1 MKRKIILADD
11 HQLFIEGV
19 RTVLEEIEDIEI
31 SATVNNGNDLMEK
44 IRSSEAIDLVLLD
57 LNMPKLD
64 GLKCLQ
70 EIKKEKPQVKILV
83 LTNYS
88 QAELMNEVKQLKA
101 DGFMVKNSTASQLKE
116 TVIKV
121 LAGEKIFSEEQK
133 PGVLDESSYFF
144 DDFLK
149 KFKLTRRE
157 VDIIRLVCR
166 ELSSKQIAAELH
178 LSEFT
183 VNTHRKNIQRKLNLK
198 NVAGL
203 VSFAKEHQLVN

>member
-1 MKRKIILADD
+1 MLNEIR
-11 HQLFIEGV
+11 
-19 RTVLEEIEDIEI
+19 EIEIT
-31 SATVNNGNDLMEK
+31 ATVNNGADLMEK
-44 IRSSEAIDLVLLD
+44 VRSTTVDLVLLD
-57 LNMPKLD
+57 LNMPKID

-70 EIKKEKPQVKILV
+70 EIKKEKPQVKVLV
-83 LTNYS
+83 LTNYN
-88 QAELMNEVKQLKA
+88 QPELMEEVKQLKA
-101 DGFMVKNSTASQLKE
+101 DGFMIKNSTASELRQAVEK
-116 TVIKV
+116 I
-121 LAGEKIFSEEQK
+121 LAGEKLFAEPQK

-166 ELSSKQIAAELH
+166 EFSSKQIAAELH

-183 VNTHRKNIQRKLNLK
+183 VNTHRKNIQRKLNVK

-203 VSFAKEHQLVN
+203 VSFAKEHQLVR

>member
-1 MKRKIILADD
+1 MTKIILADD

-19 RTVLEEIEDIEI
+19 RTVLEEIKDAEI
-31 SATVNNGNDLMEK
+31 IATVNNGVELMEAF
-44 IRSSEAIDLVLLD
+44 RNTSVDLVMLD

-64 GLKCLQ
+64 GLKCLK
-70 EIKKEKPQVKILV
+70 EIKAVRPQTKVLV

-88 QAELMNEVKQLKA
+88 QPELIDEVKQLQA
-101 DGFMVKNSTASQLKE
+101 DGFIIKNSTASELRDSVQK
-116 TVIKV
+116 IIS
-121 LAGEKIFSEEQK
+121 GEKVFAASQK
-133 PGVLDESSYFF
+133 STVLDESSYFF

-166 ELSSKQIAAELH
+166 EFSSKQIAAVLH

-183 VNTHRKNIQRKLNLK
+183 VNTHRKNIQRKLNVK

-203 VSFAKEHQLVN
+203 VSFAKEHHLVN

>member
-1 MKRKIILADD
+1 MTKVILADD

-19 RTVLEEIEDIEI
+19 RTVLAEVNDLAVI
-31 SATVNNGNDLMEK
+31 ATVNDGEALMKK
-44 IRSSEAIDLVLLD
+44 IQTDEVDVVLLD

-64 GLKCLQ
+64 GLKCLK
-70 EIKKEKPQVKILV
+70 EIKATKPAVKVLV
-83 LTNYS
+83 LTNYN
-88 QAELMNEVKQLKA
+88 QPELIDEVRKLKA
-101 DGFMVKNSTASQLKE
+101 DGFIVKNSSASELRDAVVK
-116 TVIKV
+116 II
-121 LAGEKIFSEEQK
+121 AGEKLFHEGQK
-133 PGVLDESSYFF
+133 SPVLDETSYFF

-183 VNTHRKNIQRKLNLK
+183 VSTHRKNIQRKLNIK

-203 VSFAKEHQLVN
+203 VAFAKEHQLVA

>member
-1 MKRKIILADD
+1 MTRIILADD

-19 RTVLEEIEDIEI
+19 RTVLEEIEGVEI
-31 SATVNNGNDLMEK
+31 AATVNNGIELMEK
-44 IRSSEAIDLVLLD
+44 VRSMQVDLILLD

-64 GLKCLQ
+64 GMKCLQ
-70 EIKKEKPQVKILV
+70 EIKAEKPQIKVLV
-83 LTNYS
+83 LTNYN
-88 QAELMNEVKQLKA
+88 QPELIGEVRKLKA
-101 DGFMVKNSTASQLKE
+101 DGFMVKNSTASQLRD
-116 TVIKV
+116 IV
-121 LAGEKIFSEEQK
+121 LRILGGEQLFAEGQK
-133 PGVLDESSYFF
+133 APVLDESSYFF

-183 VNTHRKNIQRKLNLK
+183 VSTHRKNIQRKLNIK

-203 VSFAKEHQLVN
+203 VAFAKEHQLVN

>member
-1 MKRKIILADD
+1 MTKIILADD

-19 RTVLEEIEDIEI
+19 RTVLNEIPGIEI
-31 SATVNNGNDLMEK
+31 TAAVNNGSDLMEK
-44 IRSSEAIDLVLLD
+44 FRSTTVDLVLLD
-57 LNMPKLD
+57 LNMPKID

-70 EIKKEKPQVKILV
+70 EIKKERPQVKVLV
-83 LTNYS
+83 LTNYN
-88 QAELMNEVKQLKA
+88 QPELMEEVKQLKA
-101 DGFMVKNSTASQLKE
+101 DGFMVKNSTATELRQAVE
-116 TVIKV
+116 RI
-121 LAGEKIFSEEQK
+121 LAGEKLFYELQK

-166 ELSSKQIAAELH
+166 EFSSKQIAAELH

-183 VNTHRKNIQRKLNLK
+183 VNTHRKNIQRKLNVK

-203 VSFAKEHQLVN
+203 VAFAKEHQLVR

>member
-1 MKRKIILADD
+1 MTRIILADD

-19 RTVLEEIEDIEI
+19 RTVLEEIEGVEI
-31 SATVNNGNDLMEK
+31 AATVNNGIELMEK
-44 IRSSEAIDLVLLD
+44 VRSMQVDLILLD

-64 GLKCLQ
+64 GMKCLQ
-70 EIKKEKPQVKILV
+70 EIKSEKPQIKVLV
-83 LTNYS
+83 LTNYN
-88 QAELMNEVKQLKA
+88 QPELIGEVRKLKA
-101 DGFMVKNSTASQLKE
+101 DGFMVKNSTASQLRD
-116 TVIKV
+116 IV
-121 LAGEKIFSEEQK
+121 LRVLGGEQLFAEGQK
-133 PGVLDESSYFF
+133 APVLDESSYFF

-183 VNTHRKNIQRKLNLK
+183 VSTHRKNIQRKLNIK

-203 VSFAKEHQLVN
+203 VAFAKEHQLVN

>member
-1 MKRKIILADD
+1 MTKIILADD

-19 RTVLEEIEDIEI
+19 RSVIEEIKDVEI
-31 SATVNNGNDLMEK
+31 ITTVNNGAELME
-44 IRSSEAIDLVLLD
+44 AFHTQHPDLVMLD

-64 GLKCLQ
+64 GLKCLK
-70 EIKKEKPQVKILV
+70 EIKSERPDTKVLV

-88 QAELMNEVKQLKA
+88 QPELVNEVRQLKA
-101 DGFMVKNSTASQLKE
+101 DGFLIKNSTASELKE
-116 TVIKV
+116 SVTKII
-121 LAGEKIFSEEQK
+121 AGEKVFAQSQNSA
-133 PGVLDESSYFF
+133 VLDEGSYFF

-166 ELSSKQIAAELH
+166 EFSSKQIAATLH

-183 VNTHRKNIQRKLNLK
+183 VNTHRKNIQRKLNVK

-203 VSFAKEHQLVN
+203 VSFAKEHHLVN

>member
-1 MKRKIILADD
+1 MTKIILADD

-19 RTVLEEIEDIEI
+19 KSVLQEIPDVRII
-31 SATVNNGNDLMEK
+31 ATVNDGLALMDKVRTEK
-44 IRSSEAIDLVLLD
+44 VDLVLLD
-57 LNMPKLD
+57 LNMPRQD

-70 EIKKEKPQVKILV
+70 EIKREHPGVRVII

-88 QAELMNEVKQLKA
+88 QLELMQEVKMLGA
-101 DGFMVKNSTASQLKE
+101 DGFMVKDSGAQALKE
-116 TVIKV
+116 AVGKIIQ
-121 LAGEKIFSEEQK
+121 GEKFFSEEQK

-144 DDFLK
+144 DYFLK

-157 VDIIRLVCR
+157 VDIIRLVCK
-166 ELSSKQIAAELH
+166 EFSSKQIAAELH

-183 VNTHRKNIQRKLNLK
+183 VNTHRKNIQRKLNVK

>member
-1 MKRKIILADD
+1 MTKIILADD

-19 RTVLEEIEDIEI
+19 RTVLAEIPGVEI
-31 SATVNNGNDLMEK
+31 TAAVNNGSDLMDK
-44 IRSSEAIDLVLLD
+44 FRSTTVDLVLLD
-57 LNMPKLD
+57 LNMPKID

-70 EIKKEKPQVKILV
+70 EIKKERPHVKVLV
-83 LTNYS
+83 LTNYN
-88 QAELMNEVKQLKA
+88 QPELMEEVKQLKA
-101 DGFMVKNSTASQLKE
+101 DGFMVKNSTATELRRAVE
-116 TVIKV
+116 RI
-121 LAGEKIFSEEQK
+121 LAGEKLFSELQK

-166 ELSSKQIAAELH
+166 EFSSKQIAAELH

-183 VNTHRKNIQRKLNLK
+183 VNTHRKNIQRKLNVK

-203 VSFAKEHQLVN
+203 VAFAKEHHLVN

>member
-1 MKRKIILADD
+1 MTRIILADD

-19 RTVLEEIEDIEI
+19 RTVLEEIPDIEI
-31 SATVNNGNDLMEK
+31 VATVTNGAELIEK
-44 IRSSEAIDLVLLD
+44 IQQVATDLVLLD

-70 EIKKEKPQVKILV
+70 EIKSTHPNIKVLV

-88 QAELMNEVKQLKA
+88 QPELMEEVKSLKA
-101 DGFMVKNSTASQLKE
+101 DGFMIKNSTASELRDAVVK
-116 TVIKV
+116 VIG
-121 LAGEKIFSEEQK
+121 GEKLFNAAPK

-183 VNTHRKNIQRKLNLK
+183 VNTHRKNIQRKLNVK

-203 VSFAKEHQLVN
+203 VSFAREHQLVN

>member
-1 MKRKIILADD
+1 MTKIILADD

-19 RTVLEEIEDIEI
+19 RTVLADLQDVEVV
-31 SATVNNGNDLMEK
+31 ATVNDGLELMNK
-44 IRSSEAIDLVLLD
+44 IQSVAVDVVLLD

-64 GLKCLQ
+64 GLKSLQ
-70 EIKKEKPQVKILV
+70 EIKQKNPAIKVLI
-83 LTNYS
+83 LTNYN
-88 QAELMNEVKQLKA
+88 QPELIDEVKKLKA
-101 DGFMVKNSTASQLKE
+101 DGFIVKNSSASELREAVSK
-116 TVIKV
+116 IIS
-121 LAGEKIFSEEQK
+121 GEKFFSEAQRS
-133 PGVLDESSYFF
+133 PVLDETSYFF

-183 VNTHRKNIQRKLNLK
+183 VSTHRKNIQRKLNIK

-203 VSFAKEHQLVN
+203 VAFAKEHQLVA

>member
-1 MKRKIILADD
+1 MAKIVLADD

-19 RTVLEEIEDIEI
+19 KTVLEEIEGATI
-31 SATVNNGNDLMEK
+31 AGTVNNGQDLLEFIK
-44 IRSSEAIDLVLLD
+44 SKEVDLVMLD
-57 LNMPKLD
+57 LNMPKVD

-70 EIKKEKPQVKILV
+70 EIKLTKPAIKVLV

-88 QAELMNEVKQLKA
+88 QSELMDEVKKLKA
-101 DGFMVKNSTASQLKE
+101 DGFMVKNSTASELGDVVKLILSGQTFFPSL
-116 TVIKV
+116 
-121 LAGEKIFSEEQK
+121 QK
-133 PGVLDESSYFF
+133 PRALDESSYFF

-157 VDIIRLVCR
+157 VDIIRLVCQ
-166 ELSSKQIAAELH
+166 ELSSKQIAAQLN

>member
-1 MKRKIILADD
+1 MTKIILADD

-19 RTVLEEIEDIEI
+19 RTVLAELNDA
-31 SATVNNGNDLMEK
+31 SVVATVNDGEALMKK
-44 IRSSEAIDLVLLD
+44 IRSEEVDVVLLD

-64 GLKCLQ
+64 GLKCLK
-70 EIKKEKPQVKILV
+70 EIKATKPSVKVLV
-83 LTNYS
+83 LTNYN
-88 QAELMNEVKQLKA
+88 QPELVDEVRKLEA
-101 DGFMVKNSTASQLKE
+101 DGFMVKNSSASELRDAVMR
-116 TVIKV
+116 VI
-121 LAGEKIFSEEQK
+121 AGEKLFNEGQK
-133 PGVLDESSYFF
+133 SPVLDETSYFF

-183 VNTHRKNIQRKLNLK
+183 VSTHRKNIQRKLNIK

-203 VSFAKEHQLVN
+203 VAFAKEHQLVA

>member
-1 MKRKIILADD
+1 MRKIILADD

-19 RTVLEEIEDIEI
+19 RTVLEDVKEIEIT
-31 SATVNNGNDLMEK
+31 ATVHNGNDLME
-44 IRSSEAIDLVLLD
+44 RVRNSNPDLVLLD

-70 EIKKEKPQVKILV
+70 EIKRDKPHIKVLV

-88 QAELMNEVKQLKA
+88 QPELVDEVKQLKA
-101 DGFMVKNSTASQLKE
+101 DGFMVKNSTASELRQA
-116 TVIKV
+116 V
-121 LAGEKIFSEEQK
+121 LRVLDGEKFFSEVQK
-133 PGVLDESSYFF
+133 PRVLDEGSYFF

-157 VDIIRLVCR
+157 VDIIQLVCR
-166 ELSSKQIAAELH
+166 EFSSKQIAAQLH

-183 VNTHRKNIQRKLNLK
+183 VNTHRKNIQRKLNVK

-203 VSFAKEHQLVN
+203 VAFAKEHQLVN

>member
-1 MKRKIILADD
+1 MIKIILADD

-19 RTVLEEIEDIEI
+19 KTVLEELPDIRI
-31 SATVNNGNDLMEK
+31 VATANNGLELMELMK
-44 IRSSEAIDLVLLD
+44 TVDASLVVLD

-70 EIKKEKPQVKILV
+70 EIKKTKPQTKVLV
-83 LTNYS
+83 LTNYN
-88 QAELMNEVKQLKA
+88 QPELMNEVKELNA
-101 DGFMVKNSTASQLKE
+101 DGFMVKNSSAPELKNA
-116 TVIKV
+116 V
-121 LAGEKIFSEEQK
+121 LKILSGEKLFDNLQK
-133 PGVLDESSYFF
+133 TQVLDEGSYFF

-157 VDIIRLVCR
+157 VDIIKLVCR
-166 ELSSKQIAAELH
+166 EFSSKQIAAELN

-183 VNTHRKNIQRKLNLK
+183 VSTHRKNIQRKLNIK

-203 VSFAKEHQLVN
+203 VAFAKEHQLVN

>member
-1 MKRKIILADD
+1 MTKIILADD

-19 RTVLEEIEDIEI
+19 RTVLNEIQEIEIT
-31 SATVNNGNDLMEK
+31 ATVNNGSELMEK
-44 IRSSEAIDLVLLD
+44 IRSTAVDLVLLD

-70 EIKKEKPQVKILV
+70 EIKKEKPQIKVLV

-88 QAELMNEVKQLKA
+88 QPELMDEVKQLKA
-101 DGFMVKNSTASQLKE
+101 DGFMIKNSTASELRQA
-116 TVIKV
+116 VVRI
-121 LAGEKIFSEEQK
+121 LAGEKLFFEAHK
-133 PGVLDESSYFF
+133 PGMLDERSYFF

-166 ELSSKQIAAELH
+166 EFSSKQIAAELH

-183 VNTHRKNIQRKLNLK
+183 VNTHRKNIQRKLNVK
-198 NVAGL
+198 NVAGM
-203 VSFAKEHQLVN
+203 VAFAKEHQLVR

>member
-1 MKRKIILADD
+1 MTKIILADD
-11 HQLFIEGV
+11 HQLFLEGV
-19 RTVLEEIEDIEI
+19 RTVLNEIPDVEI
-31 SATVNNGNDLMEK
+31 TATVNNGSDLMEK
-44 IRSSEAIDLVLLD
+44 FRSTTVDLVLLD
-57 LNMPKLD
+57 LNMPKID

-70 EIKKEKPQVKILV
+70 EIKKERPHVKVLV
-83 LTNYS
+83 LTNYN
-88 QAELMNEVKQLKA
+88 QPELMEEVKQLKA
-101 DGFMVKNSTASQLKE
+101 DGFMVKNSTANELRHAVE
-116 TVIKV
+116 RI
-121 LAGEKIFSEEQK
+121 LAGEKLFSELQK

-166 ELSSKQIAAELH
+166 EFSSKQIAAELH

-183 VNTHRKNIQRKLNLK
+183 VNTHRKNIQRKLNVK

-203 VSFAKEHQLVN
+203 VAFAKEHQLVR

>member
-1 MKRKIILADD
+1 MKRVVLADD

-19 RTVLEEIEDIEI
+19 KTVLKELVNVNVV
-31 SATVNNGNDLMEK
+31 ATVNNGADLMEY
-44 IRSSEAIDLVLLD
+44 IHSSDVDLVLLD

-70 EIKKEKPQVKILV
+70 EIKSKKPETRVLI
-83 LTNYS
+83 LTNYN
-88 QAELMNEVKQLKA
+88 QPELIAEIKDLRA
-101 DGFMVKNSTASQLKE
+101 DGFMVKNSTASELRSAVERVLSGQLLFDV
-116 TVIKV
+116 TP
-121 LAGEKIFSEEQK
+121 STS
-133 PGVLDESSYFF
+133 VLDEGSYFF

-157 VDIIRLVCR
+157 VDIIRLVCQ
-166 ELSSKQIAAELH
+166 EYSSKQIAAQLN

-183 VNTHRKNIQRKLNLK
+183 VSTHRKNIQRKLNIK

-203 VSFAKEHQLVN
+203 VAFAKEHQLVN

>member
-1 MKRKIILADD
+1 MTKVILADD

-19 RTVLEEIEDIEI
+19 RTVLAEVNDLAVI
-31 SATVNNGNDLMEK
+31 ATVNDGEALMKK
-44 IRSSEAIDLVLLD
+44 IQTDEVDVVLLD

-64 GLKCLQ
+64 GLKCLK
-70 EIKKEKPQVKILV
+70 EIKATKPAVKVLV
-83 LTNYS
+83 LTNYN
-88 QAELMNEVKQLKA
+88 QPELIDEVRKLKA
-101 DGFMVKNSTASQLKE
+101 DGFIVKNSSASELRDAVVK
-116 TVIKV
+116 II
-121 LAGEKIFSEEQK
+121 AGEKLFNEGQK
-133 PGVLDESSYFF
+133 SPVLDETSYFF

-183 VNTHRKNIQRKLNLK
+183 VSTHRKNIQRKLNIK

-203 VSFAKEHQLVN
+203 VAFAKEHQLVA

>member
-1 MKRKIILADD
+1 MTKIVLADD

-19 RTVLEEIEDIEI
+19 KTVLEEITDVQVIG
-31 SATVNNGNDLMEK
+31 SVNNGLDLLEFVK
-44 IRSSEAIDLVLLD
+44 SKQVDLILLD
-57 LNMPKLD
+57 LNMPKVD

-70 EIKKEKPQVKILV
+70 EIKRTTPATKVLV

-88 QAELMNEVKQLKA
+88 QPELMEEVKNLKA
-101 DGFMVKNSTASQLKE
+101 DGFMVKNSTASELRDAVKQ
-116 TVIKV
+116 II
-121 LAGEKIFSEEQK
+121 GGQSFFSLLQK
-133 PGVLDESSYFF
+133 PGVLDENSYFF

-157 VDIIRLVCR
+157 VDIIRLVCQ
-166 ELSSKQIAAELH
+166 EYSSKQIAAHLN

>member
-1 MKRKIILADD
+1 MLNEIP
-11 HQLFIEGV
+11 GV
-19 RTVLEEIEDIEI
+19 EIT
-31 SATVNNGNDLMEK
+31 ATVNNGSDLMEK
-44 IRSSEAIDLVLLD
+44 FRSTSVDLVLLD
-57 LNMPKLD
+57 LNMPKID

-70 EIKKEKPQVKILV
+70 EIKKERPQVKVLV
-83 LTNYS
+83 LTNYN
-88 QAELMNEVKQLKA
+88 QPELMEEVKQLKA
-101 DGFMVKNSTASQLKE
+101 DGFMVKNSTATELRQAVEK
-116 TVIKV
+116 I
-121 LAGEKIFSEEQK
+121 LAGEKLFSELQK

-166 ELSSKQIAAELH
+166 EFSSKQIAAELH

-183 VNTHRKNIQRKLNLK
+183 VNTHRKNIQRKLNVK

-203 VSFAKEHQLVN
+203 VAFAKEHQLVR

>member
-1 MKRKIILADD
+1 MTKIILADD

-19 RTVLEEIEDIEI
+19 RTVLAEEKDITVI
-31 SATVNNGNDLMEK
+31 ATVNDGVALMEK
-44 IRSSEAIDLVLLD
+44 VNTMDVDVVLLD

-64 GLKCLQ
+64 GLKSLQ
-70 EIKKEKPQVKILV
+70 EIKAIKPHIKVLI
-83 LTNYS
+83 LTNYN
-88 QAELMNEVKQLKA
+88 QPELIDEVRKLKA
-101 DGFMVKNSTASQLKE
+101 DGFMVKNSSASELRESVLK
-116 TVIKV
+116 II
-121 LAGEKIFSEEQK
+121 AGEKLFNEGQRSA
-133 PGVLDESSYFF
+133 VLDETSYFF

-166 ELSSKQIAAELH
+166 EYSSKQIAAELH

-183 VNTHRKNIQRKLNLK
+183 VSTHRKNIQRKLNIK

-203 VSFAKEHQLVN
+203 VAFAKEHQLVA

>member
-1 MKRKIILADD
+1 MTKIILADD

-19 RTVLEEIEDIEI
+19 RTVLTEIPEVEI
-31 SATVNNGNDLMEK
+31 TATVNNGSDLMEK
-44 IRSSEAIDLVLLD
+44 FRSTTVDLVLLD
-57 LNMPKLD
+57 LNMPKID

-70 EIKKEKPQVKILV
+70 EIKKERPHVKVLV
-83 LTNYS
+83 LTNYN
-88 QAELMNEVKQLKA
+88 QPELMEEVKQLKA
-101 DGFMVKNSTASQLKE
+101 DGFMVKNSTATELRQAVE
-116 TVIKV
+116 RI
-121 LAGEKIFSEEQK
+121 LAGEKLFSELQK

-166 ELSSKQIAAELH
+166 EFSSKQIAAELH

-183 VNTHRKNIQRKLNLK
+183 VNTHRKNIQRKLNVK

-203 VSFAKEHQLVN
+203 VAFAKEHQLVR

>member
-1 MKRKIILADD
+1 MTRIILADD

-19 RTVLEEIEDIEI
+19 RTVLEEISDAEI
-31 SATVNNGNDLMEK
+31 IASVNNGVELMEK
-44 IRSSEAIDLVLLD
+44 FRSTHVDLVVLD

-64 GLKCLQ
+64 GLQCLK
-70 EIKKEKPQVKILV
+70 EIKAERPQTKVLV

-88 QAELMNEVKQLKA
+88 QPELMEEVKQLKA
-101 DGFMVKNSTASQLKE
+101 DGFLIKNSTAAELRESVKK
-116 TVIKV
+116 IIS
-121 LAGEKIFSEEQK
+121 GEKVFVAASSA
-133 PGVLDESSYFF
+133 PVLDETSYFF

-157 VDIIRLVCR
+157 VDIIRFVCR
-166 ELSSKQIAAELH
+166 EFSSKQIAAELH

-183 VNTHRKNIQRKLNLK
+183 VNTHRKNIQRKLNVK

-203 VSFAKEHQLVN
+203 VSFAREHHLVN

>member
-1 MKRKIILADD
+1 MTKIILADD

-19 RTVLEEIEDIEI
+19 RTVLAELNDV
-31 SATVNNGNDLMEK
+31 SVVGTVNDGEALMK
-44 IRSSEAIDLVLLD
+44 KVRSEDVDVVLLD

-64 GLKCLQ
+64 GLKCLK
-70 EIKKEKPQVKILV
+70 EIKATKPAIKVLI
-83 LTNYS
+83 LTNYN
-88 QAELMNEVKQLKA
+88 QPELVDEVRKLEA
-101 DGFMVKNSTASQLKE
+101 DGFMVKNSSASELRDA
-116 TVIKV
+116 VVRLI
-121 LAGEKIFSEEQK
+121 AGEKLFSEGQK
-133 PGVLDESSYFF
+133 SPVLDETSYFF

-183 VNTHRKNIQRKLNLK
+183 VSTHRKNIQRKLNIK

-203 VSFAKEHQLVN
+203 VAFAKEHQLVA

>member
-1 MKRKIILADD
+1 MTKIILADD

-19 RTVLEEIEDIEI
+19 RAVLEEVPEVEI
-31 SATVNNGNDLMEK
+31 TATVNNGIDLMEK
-44 IRSSEAIDLVLLD
+44 IRNIEVDLVVLD

-70 EIKKEKPQVKILV
+70 EIKATSPRIKVLV
-83 LTNYS
+83 LTNYN
-88 QAELMNEVKQLKA
+88 QPELIGEVKALKA
-101 DGFMVKNSTASQLKE
+101 DGFMIKNSTASELKE
-116 TVIKV
+116 AIIKI
-121 LAGEKIFSEEQK
+121 LAGEHLFHEGQK
-133 PGVLDESSYFF
+133 APVLDESSYFF

-157 VDIIRLVCR
+157 VDIIRLVCQ
-166 ELSSKQIAAELH
+166 ELSSKQIAAQLH

-183 VNTHRKNIQRKLNLK
+183 VSTHRKNIQRKLNIK

-203 VSFAKEHQLVN
+203 VSFAREHQLVN

>member
-1 MKRKIILADD
+1 MTKIILADD

-19 RTVLEEIEDIEI
+19 RTVLNEIQEIEIT
-31 SATVNNGNDLMEK
+31 ATVNNGNDLMEK
-44 IRSSEAIDLVLLD
+44 IRSTTVDLVLLD

-64 GLKCLQ
+64 GMKCLQ
-70 EIKKEKPQVKILV
+70 EIKKEKPQIKVLV

-88 QAELMNEVKQLKA
+88 QPELMEEVKKLKA
-101 DGFMVKNSTASQLKE
+101 DGFMIKNSTASELRQA
-116 TVIKV
+116 VVKV
-121 LAGEKIFSEEQK
+121 LAGEKLFSEPQK
-133 PGVLDESSYFF
+133 PGILDESSYFF

-166 ELSSKQIAAELH
+166 EFSSKQIAAELH

-183 VNTHRKNIQRKLNLK
+183 VNTHRKNIQRKLNVK

>member
-1 MKRKIILADD
+1 MTKVILADD

-19 RTVLEEIEDIEI
+19 KTVLEEIQDLEI
-31 SATVNNGNDLMEK
+31 IATVNNGADLMDRMK
-44 IRSSEAIDLVLLD
+44 ISDPALVVLD

-70 EIKKEKPQVKILV
+70 EIKRTKPQTKVLV

-88 QAELMNEVKQLKA
+88 QPELMNEVKQLGA
-101 DGFMVKNSTASQLKE
+101 NGFMVKNSSASELKDA
-116 TVIKV
+116 VRRILSGMK
-121 LAGEKIFSEEQK
+121 LFEEVQK
-133 PGVLDESSYFF
+133 SPVLDEGSYFF

-157 VDIIRLVCR
+157 VDIIKLVCR
-166 ELSSKQIAAELH
+166 ELSSKQIAAELN

-183 VNTHRKNIQRKLNLK
+183 VSTHRKNIQRKLNIK

-203 VSFAKEHQLVN
+203 VAFAKEHQLVN

>member
-1 MKRKIILADD
+1 MTRIILADD

-19 RTVLEEIEDIEI
+19 RTVLEEIEGVEI
-31 SATVNNGNDLMEK
+31 AATVNNGNELLEK
-44 IRSSEAIDLVLLD
+44 IRSMPVDLILLD

-64 GLKCLQ
+64 GMKCLQ
-70 EIKKEKPQVKILV
+70 EIKAEKPQIKILV
-83 LTNYS
+83 LTNYN
-88 QAELMNEVKQLKA
+88 QPELIGEVRKLKA
-101 DGFMVKNSTASQLKE
+101 DGFMVKNSTASQLRDVVSK
-116 TVIKV
+116 I
-121 LAGEKIFSEEQK
+121 LAGEKYFDEGQK
-133 PGVLDESSYFF
+133 APVLDESSYFF

-183 VNTHRKNIQRKLNLK
+183 VSTHRKNIQRKLNIK

-203 VSFAKEHQLVN
+203 VAFAKEHQLVN

>member
-1 MKRKIILADD
+1 MTKIILADD

-19 RTVLEEIEDIEI
+19 RTVVEEIPDVAIV
-31 SATVNNGNDLMEK
+31 ATVNNGSDLMERV
-44 IRSSEAIDLVLLD
+44 RSSEVDLVVLD

-70 EIKKEKPQVKILV
+70 EIKREKPQVRVLV

-88 QAELMNEVKQLKA
+88 QPELVGEVKKLQA
-101 DGFMVKNSTASQLKE
+101 DGFMVKNSTASELKE
-116 TVIKV
+116 AIIKV
-121 LAGEKIFSEEQK
+121 AAGEQFFVDSPKKE
-133 PGVLDESSYFF
+133 VLDESSYFF

-157 VDIIRLVCR
+157 VDIIRLVCQ
-166 ELSSKQIAAELH
+166 ELSSKQIAAQLH

-183 VNTHRKNIQRKLNLK
+183 VSTHRKNIQRKLNIK

-203 VSFAKEHQLVN
+203 VAFAKEHQLVN

>member
-1 MKRKIILADD
+1 MTKIILADD

-19 RTVLEEIEDIEI
+19 RTVLEEIQEI
-31 SATVNNGNDLMEK
+31 KIIATVNNGADLMEK
-44 IRSSEAIDLVLLD
+44 IHTGDVGLVLLD

-70 EIKKEKPQVKILV
+70 EIKRERPNIKVLV

-88 QAELMNEVKQLKA
+88 QPELMEEVKKLKA
-101 DGFMVKNSTASQLKE
+101 DGFMVKNSTASELKDVVVKIISGQKHFVE
-116 TVIKV
+116 T
-121 LAGEKIFSEEQK
+121 QK

-166 ELSSKQIAAELH
+166 EFSSKQIDAELH

-183 VNTHRKNIQRKLNLK
+183 VTTHRKNIQRKLNVK

-203 VSFAKEHQLVN
+203 VAFAKEHQLVN

>member
-1 MKRKIILADD
+1 MTRIILADD

-19 RTVLEEIEDIEI
+19 RSVLQEIPEVQIV
-31 SATVNNGNDLMEK
+31 ATVNDGLALMEK
-44 IRSSEAIDLVLLD
+44 VRGEKIDLVLLD
-57 LNMPKLD
+57 LNMPRQD

-70 EIKKEKPQVKILV
+70 EIKREHPGVKVMV

-88 QAELMNEVKQLKA
+88 QPALMQEVKMLNA
-101 DGFMVKNSTASQLKE
+101 DGFMVKDSGAQALTEAVRRIIQ
-116 TVIKV
+116 
-121 LAGEKIFSEEQK
+121 GEKFFAEEQK

-149 KFKLTRRE
+149 KYKLTRRE
-157 VDIIRLVCR
+157 VDIIRLVCK
-166 ELSSKQIAAELH
+166 EFSSKQIAAELH

-183 VNTHRKNIQRKLNLK
+183 VNTHRKNIQRKLNVK

-203 VSFAKEHQLVN
+203 VSFAREHQLVT